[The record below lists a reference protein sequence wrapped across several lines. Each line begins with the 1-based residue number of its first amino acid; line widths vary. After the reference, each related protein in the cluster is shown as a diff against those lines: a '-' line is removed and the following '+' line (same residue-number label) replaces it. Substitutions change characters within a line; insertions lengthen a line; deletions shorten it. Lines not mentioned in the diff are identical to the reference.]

1 MFDWADSYDTKDW
14 KRLETCIAP
23 TMIVS
28 PRLVPSKIYDHSR

>member
-28 PRLVPSKIYDHSR
+28 PPLAFSDIRDHRR